1 MKIKYLAL
9 LMVLLALAAPFALAD
24 NNTNSTQGNETVVDD
39 DDGYIN
45 DTDVEVNDT
54 DEIECMMT
62 SEGAE
67 VRLLQLAKSIE
78 RNILMGEEIL
88 DAANFTE
95 NVTTALNEQLN
106 VLKGL
111 LVDVKAID
119 LERTPSELAEA
130 FVEIKKEAIDA
141 AKEFRDLARGTLGE
155 MREEQVREIV
165 HERSQERVEELKQ
178 QIRERKNGYN
188 AWQIKTLYQRMGL
201 AESDVDEEL
210 IGRIRSGDAD
220 WKEVSKKLQERIK
233 NMRQEQKEDLALQ
246 LKENAIKKRIFAHD
260 ITGHNGLSNGVN
272 LLDESGTGVGQNNV
286 GRGN

>member
-1 MKIKYLAL
+1 
-9 LMVLLALAAPFALAD
+9 MVLLALAAPFALAD